1 MPAILLT
8 IWTAIISALW
18 FLTKTGTK
26 VISWLVPIL
35 YEFVKKSFRILFLV
49 AFWGL
54 FLNFTTTLIAFL
66 LYHVNLTVWVALSN
80 YTTGFTVNILS
91 YYILWI
97 VILIVWKIFYKLIS

>member
-1 MPAILLT
+1 MQIFLVIWSAIMALL
-8 IWTAIISALW
+8 S

-35 YEFVKKSFRILFLV
+35 YEFVRKSFKVLFMV

-66 LYHVNLTVWVALSN
+66 LYHINLTVGVALSN

-97 VILIVWKIFYKLIS
+97 IILIVGKIFYRLIAH

>member
-8 IWTAIISALW
+8 IWTAIISILW
-18 FLTKTGTK
+18 FLTKTWTK

-35 YEFVKKSFRILFLV
+35 YDFVRKSFKVLFMV
-49 AFWGL
+49 AFWWL

-66 LYHVNLTVWVALSN
+66 LYHINLTVGVALSN

-97 VILIVWKIFYKLIS
+97 IILIIGKIFHKLIS

>member
-8 IWTAIISALW
+8 IGTAIISVLG

-26 VISWLVPIL
+26 VISGLVPIL

-54 FLNFTTTLIAFL
+54 FLNFTTTLIAFI
-66 LYHVNLTVWVALSN
+66 LYHINLTVGVALSN

-91 YYILWI
+91 YYILGI
-97 VILIVWKIFYKLIS
+97 VILIVGKIFYKLIS

>member
-1 MPAILLT
+1 MPIFIAIF
-8 IWTAIISALW
+8 TAIVSALG
-18 FLTKTGTK
+18 FLTKTWTK
-26 VISWLVPIL
+26 IISGLVPIL
-35 YEFVKKSFRILFLV
+35 YEFVRKSFKVLFMV

-66 LYHVNLTVWVALSN
+66 LYHINLTVGVALSN

-97 VILIVWKIFYKLIS
+97 IILIVGKIFYRLIAH

>member
-8 IWTAIISALW
+8 IWTAIISVLW

-35 YEFVKKSFRILFLV
+35 YEFIKKSFRILFMI
-49 AFWGL
+49 AFWWL

-66 LYHVNLTVWVALSN
+66 LYHINLTVWVALSN
-80 YTTGFTVNILS
+80 YVTGFTINILS

-97 VILIVWKIFYKLIS
+97 IILIVWKIFYKLLS

>member
-8 IWTAIISALW
+8 IWTAIISVLW

-35 YEFVKKSFRILFLV
+35 YEFIKKSFRILFMI
-49 AFWGL
+49 AFWWL

-66 LYHVNLTVWVALSN
+66 LYHINLTVWVALSN
-80 YTTGFTVNILS
+80 YVTGFTINILS

-97 VILIVWKIFYKLIS
+97 IILIVWKIFYKLIS

>member
-1 MPAILLT
+1 MPAILLA
-8 IWTAIISALW
+8 IWTALISVIW
-18 FLTKTGTK
+18 FITKTGTK

-35 YEFVKKSFRILFLV
+35 YQFVKKSFRILFVV

-66 LYHVNLTVWVALSN
+66 LYHINLTVGVALSN
-80 YTTGFTVNILS
+80 YATGFTINILA

-97 VILIVWKIFYKLIS
+97 IILIIWKIFHKLIS